1 MSQRDR
7 IAGVISGLLMVIGVL
22 LVWIDHYVLLR
33 DGGVILFAG
42 AFIYLTITLLRGPSR
57 RNSRPI
63 ACGEELVSIA
73 KLERGYDDSTGS

>member
-57 RNSRPI
+57 RNR
-63 ACGEELVSIA
+63 
-73 KLERGYDDSTGS
+73 